1 MNNRTLSL
9 IITVA
14 SLGALCAPVM
24 AASPEP
30 GKSTATSA
38 KTVTAKSCAKK
49 AHKGACKNVAKSAP
63 KLAPVKS
70 AQ

>member
-1 MNNRTLSL
+1 MNNNRTLSL

-24 AASPEP
+24 AAKSPEP
-30 GKSTATSA
+30 GKSTVTSA
-38 KTVTAKSCAKK
+38 KTVTAKPGIAKK

-63 KLAPVKS
+63 VKS

>member
-1 MNNRTLSL
+1 MNNRALSL
-9 IITVA
+9 MITVA

-24 AASPEP
+24 AAKTAVP
-30 GKSTATSA
+30 GKTTETSV
-38 KTVTAKSCAKK
+38 KTSCAKK

-63 KLAPVKS
+63 VKS